1 MIFLCTVLP
10 AIAASEF
17 TNAPYLNTAAT
28 AWGRVLD
35 NFGGGGAVAYQLNN
49 ARNTDPA
56 RFQKFL
62 SVVAYNDAAL
72 TLYDTL
78 QKIDLNFRATT
89 APLSS
94 RRTNCTYNL
103 PNCRHAHRHMDVDAT
118 AVATYNRFDSGNNTN
133 FRTRNHGAHIRATG
147 YLTDGIALGVAYS
160 YLDTQSRQ
168 TAPQTNATTNTLT
181 LFSEYLGKTG
191 IFINMGLAGG
201 NTSWQ
206 SDKTIAGVLN
216 TSAYDTDF
224 IATQI
229 NSGIALTRGLF
240 TIIPHLGA
248 RYARLYTHKHID
260 AAAQEF
266 RKWWYNTLTGMG
278 GLKLGYDFIG
288 TWFLV
293 RPTLN
298 AGLSYDFITN
308 GTEKITVRLL
318 NGDRYQMPIATPH
331 RTAFTG
337 GIGLEFISNYF
348 NIGFSYDLDIR
359 SDYTAH
365 TGMLN
370 IKFTF

>member
-1 MIFLCTVLP
+1 MKNIAPTGIMIFLCTVLP
-10 AIAASEF
+10 ASAASEF
-17 TNAPYLNTAAT
+17 TNAPYLNAAAT

-78 QKIDLNFRATT
+78 QKIDLNFRATA

-94 RRTNCTYNL
+94 RRTN
-103 PNCRHAHRHMDVDAT
+103 RRVDVDAA
-118 AVATYNRFDSGNNTN
+118 AVAIYNRFDSKNNAD
-133 FRTRNHGAHIRATG
+133 FKTRNHGAYVRATG

-168 TAPQTNATTNTLT
+168 TAPQTDATTNTLT

-206 SDKTIAGVLN
+206 SDKTIAGVSN

-224 IATQI
+224 IAAQV
-229 NSGIALTRGLF
+229 NSGVALTRGRF
-240 TIIPHLGA
+240 TITPQLGA
-248 RYARLYTHKHID
+248 RYTRLYTHKHID

-266 RKWWYNTLTGMG
+266 RKWWYNTLTGIG

-318 NGDRYQMPIATPH
+318 NGDTYQMPVDTPH

-337 GIGLEFISNYF
+337 GVGIELISNYF
-348 NIGFSYDLDIR
+348 NVGLSYDLDVR